1 MVIFMTATSSVV
13 KLTAKTALKNNW
25 PKAAAVCVISVCAR
39 LIVGLTAS
47 LAAYMANGTVGII
60 LSAVLSFFILLPLF
74 LGVIRFFWRMIF
86 SADDS
91 PVLVFYYF
99 SGKKHYMRAVKLA
112 FLLTVRALFFGI
124 ILLIPAMIVDLFA
137 GSFLYDA
144 LNIATPLWTTNLY
157 YLSLFLKTVAF
168 VILAFIIARYYIA
181 PFLLIADEEMEAAE
195 AIHMSDVISK
205 STILDFIYLF
215 FSLIG
220 WIALSVL
227 VVPIIFTL
235 PYIITSFSVHVRF
248 AVAEYN
254 KRVDK
259 LNSDSFP
266 TFVAGI

>member
-1 MVIFMTATSSVV
+1 MTATSSVV

-25 PKAAAVCVISVCAR
+25 PKAAAVCVIPVCAW
-39 LIVGLTAS
+39 LISGLAVS
-47 LAAYMANGTVGII
+47 LTAYMANEAAG
-60 LSAVLSFFILLPLF
+60 AVLFAFLSFFVLLPLI

-86 SADDS
+86 GADDS
-91 PVLVFYYF
+91 PVSVFYWF
-99 SGKKHYMRAVKLA
+99 SSKNNYLRAVKLE
-112 FLLTVRALFFGI
+112 FLLAVRALFFGI
-124 ILLIPAMIVDLFA
+124 ILFIPAMIVDLFA

-144 LNIATPLWTTNLY
+144 LKIPIPLWTSNLY
-157 YLSLFLKTVAF
+157 YLSLFLKTVAS
-168 VILAFIIARYYIA
+168 VILVFIMARYYMA
-181 PFLLIADEEMEAAE
+181 PFLLIADEEMDAAE

-227 VVPIIFTL
+227 IIPIMFTL
-235 PYIITSFSVHVRF
+235 PYIITSVSVHVRF

-254 KRVDK
+254 KRVDRQ
-259 LNSDSFP
+259 NSESFP